1 MIIAELHQILDD
13 GTKKI
18 SLKELRE
25 IIHELKGDCIYMMS
39 KSVKLS
45 VRSFYSGEA
54 NALDLALKLLEHVE

>member
-1 MIIAELHQILDD
+1 MTIAELHQILDD

-25 IIHELKGDCIYMMS
+25 IIQELEGDCIYMMS

-45 VRSFYSGEA
+45 VRSFYSGEV